1 MTVEK
6 KYIAFDTETTGF
18 RKHEGD
24 QIFSYV
30 LTDWSGKSSIHRIP
44 WTPNSLDFQ
53 RHDNF
58 LYLQEFWNDTSIV
71 KIMHNAKFDAGF
83 CIANGIV
90 IPDDTE
96 MHDTMLMSQFLQN
109 LSASHALDYLA
120 ELIYKYRAPID
131 KQVDIAARA
140 LQRAYKKENPNARIG
155 LSCYQFVAESL
166 MEPYQIADG
175 ERTQLLYKCFAPKL
189 FSQPAMWND
198 YLNEIALILPTAR
211 MEACG
216 ILIDERQS
224 KLLKDKLARD
234 LSYITK
240 TAKENIGR
248 IVNFNSSEQVVEFMT
263 KDLGLKITKTTTK
276 GKPSA
281 SKDVLLGFKDEHD
294 IIDMILKYRAYGK
307 GITAIDSYL
316 ELMDPKTKLIHA
328 NIKTNHAVTGRQSCS
343 EPNLQ
348 NVSKEVSM
356 KTVYA
361 IPARRCF
368 RSTPGF
374 VQFLVDYAGIELR
387 LIVSESG
394 EQEFIDAMSDGKDVH
409 DMASGCLYGDNW
421 EEVNY
426 LMKNPSSKLPSWIGA
441 YISDIIA
448 KDRAKGG
455 HVRAHN
461 DPSIFKQIRKTM
473 RDGAKQ
479 FEFGVA
485 YGGGYDAVTHD
496 LLGLDNSQR
505 RDGYKRFEK
514 RWPKIFN
521 FTPNIIR
528 QVRENGYITTAFGR
542 KLYVRKSQAYT
553 GSNYLIQG
561 TAQGILKR
569 GQVRIDTYA
578 KHELDYLIQPQVPIH
593 DELIIS
599 YSREL
604 LPYKELICPDIAF
617 MMCHHPE
624 IKVPLEVEWKMTTS
638 NWAAARSI
646 HIETAPGWSFTRSQ
660 LLKV

>member
-1 MTVEK
+1 MSEK
-6 KYIAFDTETTGF
+6 KYVAFDTETTGF
-18 RKHEGD
+18 KKYEGD
-24 QIFSYV
+24 QIFSFS
-30 LTDWSGKSSIHRIP
+30 LTDWDGKSFVHRIP
-44 WTPNSLDFQ
+44 WTPYSLDFR

-58 LYLQEFWNDTSIV
+58 LRLQDFWSDTSIV

-83 CIANGIV
+83 CIANGIE

-96 MHDTMLMSQFLQN
+96 IHDTMILSQFLQN
-109 LSASHALDYLA
+109 LSTSHALDYLA
-120 ELIYKYRAPID
+120 DLIYKYRAPID
-131 KQVDIAARA
+131 KQVEAAAKAAKRKY
-140 LQRAYKKENPNARIG
+140 LKENPDARIG
-155 LSCYQFVAESL
+155 LSGYQFVEEAL
-166 MEPYQIADG
+166 MTPYQIADG
-175 ERTQLLYKCFAPKL
+175 ERTILLYKCFAPKL
-189 FSQPAMWND
+189 FSQPAMWAD
-198 YLNEIALILPTAR
+198 YLNEIELIFATIQ
-211 MEACG
+211 MESTG

-224 KLLKDKLARD
+224 MQLKTKLATD
-234 LSYITK
+234 LEIITS
-240 TAKENIGR
+240 TALKEIGR
-248 IVNFNSSEQVVEFMT
+248 EINFNSTEQVAEFLT
-263 KDLGLKITKTTTK
+263 DDLGLKIEKTTAS
-276 GKPSA
+276 GKVSA
-281 SKDVLLGFKDEHD
+281 SKDVLLEFKNEHP
-294 IIDMILKYRAYGK
+294 IVDMILKYRAYAK

-316 ELMDPKTKLIHA
+316 ELMDQNTKLIHA

-368 RSTPGF
+368 RTDPGF

-394 EQEFIDAMSDGKDVH
+394 EEEFIQAMKEGKDVH
-409 DMASGCLYGDNW
+409 DMASHCLYGDNW

-426 LMKNPSSKLPSWIGA
+426 LMKNPDSKLPSWIGS

-448 KDRAKGG
+448 KDKAKGG

-461 DPSIFKQIRKTM
+461 DPSVFKQIRKTM

-496 LLGLDNSQR
+496 LLGLSSSQR
-505 RDGYKRFEK
+505 RDGYNRFGK
-514 RWPKIFN
+514 RWPKIFY

-528 QVRENGYITTAFGR
+528 QVREHGFITTAFGR
-542 KLYVRKSQAYT
+542 KLYVRRSQAYT

-569 GQVRIDTYA
+569 GQNRIEQYS
-578 KHELDYLIQPQVPIH
+578 KHEMDRLVQPQVPIH
-593 DELIIS
+593 DELIIK
-599 YSREL
+599 YAREL
-604 LPYKELICPDIAF
+604 LPYKEIICPDIAF

-638 NWAAARSI
+638 NWAAAKAI
-646 HIETAPGWSFTRSQ
+646 HIETAPGWSFVRPN